1 VDLLLRGINVDHTL
15 RVVTAVVTDVVRE
28 GCSRHGLRGVEAVA
42 LGRALTAGCLMATLT
57 KSDTERVRIVFE
69 GDGPIGRLL
78 VDAFGSGD
86 VRGCLERR
94 GDEAQIP
101 VVDDVATAGIGDW
114 VGRSGRLVVTRDI
127 GLEQQYQGVVDVRT
141 GEIDRDLENYLE
153 DSEQL
158 PSALACRV
166 LLDGNGE
173 VVRAAGVLCQSFPG
187 APQSVIAPVR
197 DAVHGAGFM
206 SLLSHDRTVNEL
218 MGFALG
224 GDEFEALSEHP
235 VRFKCNCDPGRV
247 FAVLSTLGADDIE
260 ALAREPGST
269 DVRCSYCGTSYF
281 VGTEELLDLAQRLR
295 QHRS

>member
-1 VDLLLRGINVDHTL
+1 MDLLLRGINVDHTL

-57 KSDTERVRIVFE
+57 KSDEERVRIQFE
-69 GDGPIGRLL
+69 GAGTIGRLL

-94 GDEAQIP
+94 GDDAQIP
-101 VVDDVATAGIGDW
+101 GMEETAGIGDW

-127 GLEQQYQGVVDVRT
+127 GLEQQYQGVVDMRT
-141 GEIDRDLENYLE
+141 GEIDRDLEHYLE

-197 DAVHGAGFM
+197 DAVHGEGFM
-206 SLLSHDRTVNEL
+206 SLLHHDRTVNEL

-235 VRFKCNCDPGRV
+235 LRFKCNCGPGRV

-260 ALAREPGST
+260 ALAREPGET

-281 VGTEELLDLAQRLR
+281 VGTEELLDLAKRLR
-295 QHRS
+295 EHRS

>member
-1 VDLLLRGINVDHTL
+1 MDRLLRGINVDHTL
-15 RVVTAVVTDVVRE
+15 RVVTTVATTLVRE

-57 KSDTERVRIVFE
+57 KSDDERVRIVLE
-69 GDGPIGRLL
+69 SAGPIGRLL

-94 GDEAQIP
+94 LEHPVDAADGAQRVP
-101 VVDDVATAGIGDW
+101 LGDW
-114 VGRSGRLVVTRDI
+114 VGRSGRLVVTRDM
-127 GLEQQYQGVVDVRT
+127 GLEQQYQGVVEVRT
-141 GEIDRDLENYLE
+141 GEIDRDLERYLQ

-158 PSALACRV
+158 PSALACEV
-166 LLDGNGE
+166 LLDGKGE
-173 VVRAAGVLCQSFPG
+173 VVAAAGVLCQSFPF
-187 APQSVIAPVR
+187 APDSLIAPVR
-197 DAVHGAGFM
+197 EIVHGEGFAA
-206 SLLSHDRTVNEL
+206 LLRHERTVHDL

-224 GDEFEALSEHP
+224 GDDFEALSEHP
-235 VRFKCNCDPGRV
+235 VRFQCNCGPERV

-260 ALAREPGST
+260 ALAHEPGET

-281 VGTEELLDLAQRLR
+281 VGAHELLEFAQRLR

>member
-1 VDLLLRGINVDHTL
+1 MDLLLRGINVDHTL

-28 GCSRHGLRGVEAVA
+28 GCSRHGLRGVEAIA

-57 KSDTERVRIVFE
+57 KSDEERVRIQFE
-69 GDGPIGRLL
+69 GAGPIGRLL

-94 GDEAQIP
+94 GEDAQIP
-101 VVDDVATAGIGDW
+101 DMQETAGIGDW
-114 VGRSGRLVVTRDI
+114 VGRSGRLVVTRDV
-127 GLEQQYQGVVDVRT
+127 GLEQQYQGVVDMRT
-141 GEIDRDLENYLE
+141 GEIDRDLEHYLE

-187 APQSVIAPVR
+187 APESVIAPVR
-197 DAVHGAGFM
+197 DAVHGEGFM
-206 SLLSHDRTVNEL
+206 SLLHHDRTVKEL

-224 GDEFEALSEHP
+224 GDDFEALSEHP
-235 VRFKCNCDPGRV
+235 LRFKCNCGPGRV

-260 ALAREPGST
+260 ALAREPGET

-281 VGTEELLDLAQRLR
+281 VGTEELLDLAKRLR
-295 QHRS
+295 EHRS

>member
-1 VDLLLRGINVDHTL
+1 MVDQLLRGINVDHTL

-28 GCSRHGLRGVEAVA
+28 GCSRHGLRGVEAIA

-57 KSDTERVRIVFE
+57 KSDEERVRIVFE
-69 GDGPIGRLL
+69 GEGPIGRLL

-94 GDEAQIP
+94 SEQAASSADASE
-101 VVDDVATAGIGDW
+101 IGDW

-141 GEIDRDLENYLE
+141 GEIDRDLEKYLQ

-166 LLDGNGE
+166 LLGASGE

-187 APQSVIAPVR
+187 APDSVIAPVR
-197 DAVHGAGFM
+197 DTVHGEGFV
-206 SLLSHDRTVNEL
+206 SLLSHDRTANEL

-235 VRFKCNCDPGRV
+235 LRFKCNCGPARV

-260 ALAREPGST
+260 ALAREPGET
-269 DVRCSYCGTSYF
+269 DVRCSYCGTSYI
-281 VGTEELLDLAQRLR
+281 VGAEELLDLAKRLR
-295 QHRS
+295 EHRS

>member
-28 GCSRHGLRGVEAVA
+28 GCSRHGLRGLEAIA

-57 KSDTERVRIVFE
+57 KSDEERVRIVFE
-69 GDGPIGRLL
+69 GAGPIGRLL

-94 GDEAQIP
+94 SDAVP
-101 VVDDVATAGIGDW
+101 TPTDADASAIGDW

-127 GLEQQYQGVVDVRT
+127 GLEQQYQGVVDVKT
-141 GEIDRDLENYLE
+141 GEIDRDLECYLE

-166 LLDGNGE
+166 VLDGNGE

-197 DAVHGAGFM
+197 DNVHGAAFT
-206 SLLSHDRTVNEL
+206 SLLSHDRTATEL

-224 GDEFEALSEHP
+224 GDDFEALSEHP
-235 VRFKCNCDPGRV
+235 LRFKCNCEPGRV
-247 FAVLSTLGADDIE
+247 LAVLSTLGADDIE
-260 ALAREPGST
+260 ALAHEPGDT
-269 DVRCSYCGTSYF
+269 DVRCSYCGTSYV
-281 VGTEELLDLAQRLR
+281 VGTDELLDLAKRLR
-295 QHRS
+295 EHRS

>member
-1 VDLLLRGINVDHTL
+1 MDQLLRGINVDHTL

-28 GCSRHGLRGVEAVA
+28 GCQRHGLRGVEAIA

-57 KSDTERVRIVFE
+57 KSDEERVRIVVE
-69 GDGPIGRLL
+69 GAGPVGRLL

-86 VRGCLERR
+86 VRGCLERPSDQAPVPI
-94 GDEAQIP
+94 GAQMP
-101 VVDDVATAGIGDW
+101 SEIGEW
-114 VGRSGRLVVTRDI
+114 VGRTGRVVVTRDV
-127 GLEQQYQGVVDVRT
+127 GLEQQYQGVVDIQT
-141 GEIDRDLENYLE
+141 GEIDRDLEKYLQ

-166 LLDGNGE
+166 MLGAGGE

-187 APQSVIAPVR
+187 APDSVIAPVR
-197 DAVHGAGFM
+197 DTLHGEGFV
-206 SLLSHDRTVNEL
+206 SLLSHDRTANEL

-235 VRFKCNCDPGRV
+235 LRFKCNCGPGRV
-247 FAVLSTLGADDIE
+247 IAVLSTLGADDIE
-260 ALAREPGST
+260 ALAREPGET

-281 VGTEELLDLAQRLR
+281 VGTEELLDLAKRLR
-295 QHRS
+295 EHRS